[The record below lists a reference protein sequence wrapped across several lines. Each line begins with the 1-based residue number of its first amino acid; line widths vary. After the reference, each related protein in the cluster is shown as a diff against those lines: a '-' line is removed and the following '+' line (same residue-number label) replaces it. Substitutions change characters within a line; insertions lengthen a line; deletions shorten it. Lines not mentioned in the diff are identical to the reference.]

1 LYHSWLTASQDK
13 MGLGAGAAGDLT
25 AAGLNLSVGCYDAT
39 VVGLH
44 LGVEEDGLL
53 AMEARFAYAAH
64 AGAVRALALS
74 GGTLAS
80 GSSDETVRVYD
91 VRRRHEVAVLVHH
104 AGSVNALEFARD
116 PVSGADFLFSASD
129 DASICVTRA
138 SDWRLVKKLAGHT
151 SPVVDFAVHPSSRV
165 ALSIARDRSLFMW
178 NLIKGKVAFS
188 AKTKPG
194 PASAVQW
201 SPSGS
206 SYMLTAENRV
216 ALYDP
221 EGQLLANIMHEA
233 PVLSAAYLDEQRIV
247 TGGEDKTVRIWDL
260 RSGNVCATPAV
271 HDVRVRAVAA
281 VSGLV
286 ASADSSGGLKI
297 WDEARGGGPRL
308 ETSIGGGGMRLTR
321 MAFASARGPEG
332 QVRSR
337 DRARKH
343 IEREEL
349 EARDSENDSESIPE
363 AEAGAKRATRL
374 RKSSGKTR
382 VTNKET
388 IVGDKII
395 DKVGTASS
403 RKRRK
408 RKDSLI
414 K

>member
-1 LYHSWLTASQDK
+1 
-13 MGLGAGAAGDLT
+13 MGLGAAAAGDL
-25 AAGLNLSVGCYDAT
+25 AATGLNLSVGCYDAT

-64 AGAVRALALS
+64 AGAVRALALC

-116 PVSGADFLFSASD
+116 PVSGTDFLFSASD

-138 SDWRLVKKLAGHT
+138 SDWRLVKKLSCHT
-151 SPVVDFAVHPSSRV
+151 APVVDFAVHPSTRV

-178 NLIKGKVAFS
+178 NLVKGKVAFS

-201 SPSGS
+201 SPSGI

-247 TGGEDKTVRIWDL
+247 TGGEDKTVRIWDV
-260 RSGNVCATPAV
+260 RTGKVCATPAV
-271 HDVRVRAVAA
+271 HDIRVRAVAA
-281 VSGLV
+281 ASGLV

-321 MAFASARGPEG
+321 MALASAKGPEAHM
-332 QVRSR
+332 RKR
-337 DRARKH
+337 ERAKKH
-343 IEREEL
+343 IEAEGL
-349 EARDSENDSESIPE
+349 VASDSENNYEGVHE
-363 AEAGAKRATRL
+363 TEAGLKHAARLKKRA
-374 RKSSGKTR
+374 GKTR
-382 VTNKET
+382 VTDKHST
-388 IVGDKII
+388 VGDKLI

-403 RKRRK
+403 RKRQK
-408 RKDSLI
+408 RKESLS